1 MNRRIFRSFMG
12 TIIFALIT
20 VTAVFLV
27 TMRFQS
33 GDILKK
39 QVNDIIKSYV
49 NLSDDGE
56 LKDATEKF
64 MMEDRRLILFN
75 GSGDITAVSPGTTPE
90 DTETVLQKSGS
101 FSGKNNS
108 EGRLYSGSCTL
119 TPGGFKLCALAYRDN
134 TSDTFGSY
142 RQYILASLTVLILIS
157 AFIAL
162 RLSSFLMEPIND
174 LITATGQIAAGEL
187 SSRVRI
193 YRNAELGILAENFN
207 EMADRLENTITDSF
221 EKQNQ
226 LEAIL
231 TSMNS
236 GVIACDRHGKIII
249 FNNFAKKLFGVS
261 GDVIGKSIGDVL
273 KGTDLQELMTVRRD
287 FSEMELGISEPRT
300 IRYKNTDLT
309 GEARYGTGKVTVL
322 SDVTDIKK
330 LESMRTQFVANVSH
344 ELKTP
349 LTSIK
354 GFSETLRDVHDEKTK
369 NKFLDI
375 IDAESERLRRL
386 IDDILSLSAIENPR
400 ETIREV
406 VDAEQVTVDTCSLLE
421 LQAREKNVE
430 FALIVRGHP
439 KFIGD
444 IDKYKQ
450 LVINLVDNAIKYT
463 ESGGKVKVRLEE
475 RKEDLTLTVSDTGLG
490 IGEEHI
496 PRLFE
501 RFYRVDKSRDRQK
514 GGTGLGLAIV
524 KHIVIGFGGSI
535 DVQSEVGRGTTF
547 TVVIPVY
554 RETDSEQSGRIRSVR
569 FTE

>member
-101 FSGKNNS
+101 FSWKNS

-119 TPGGFKLCALAYRDN
+119 TPGGSKLCALAYRDN

-236 GVIACDRHGKIII
+236 GVIACDRYGKIII

-300 IRYKNTDLT
+300 IRYKTTDLT

-406 VDAEQVTVDTCSLLE
+406 VDAEQVTVDTCSLVE